1 MPEIGD
7 PAPPFDGMTH
17 EGDRVSLGHY
27 KGKRLALYF
36 YPRDNTPGCTKQ
48 ACNLRDNYTLLQKH
62 NIEILGVSD
71 DGVESHKKF
80 VGKFDLP
87 FPLLADTEKTTLT
100 AYGTYGEK
108 KMYGRT
114 YMGTIRKTFLID
126 EEGVIVDIITK
137 PKVGAHTEEILSRFG
152 I

>member
-7 PAPPFDGMTH
+7 RAPHF
-17 EGDRVSLGHY
+17 EGLTQGGDLVSLDNY

-62 NIEILGVSD
+62 NVEILGVSD
-71 DGVESHKKF
+71 DGVESHEKF
-80 VGKFDLP
+80 AGKYELP
-87 FPLLADTEKTTLT
+87 FPLLADTDKLALN

-108 KMYGRT
+108 KMYGRS
-114 YMGTIRKTFLID
+114 YMGTLRKTFLID
-126 EEGVIVDIITK
+126 EEGVIVDIIEK
-137 PKVGAHTEEILSRFG
+137 PKVGAHSEEIIKRFG
-152 I
+152 L